1 MSEIDRTS
9 IHEAMEQQTISMAK
23 AGIVC
28 KLNTRC
34 AVIAG
39 ANPRDLRPIP
49 DCIGGIDTINI
60 GIDSPMLSRFDLVF
74 ILRDER
80 LPEWDAIIARHILAR
95 AETNFQKDSAN
106 QNEHIWSV
114 QKLQSH
120 FAGICRFRPKMSKAA
135 NHIISKYYQ
144 RCRDDPQRDYS
155 RTTARM
161 IDSLNRLAEAHARLM
176 LRNTITISD
185 AVIVIRLMEST
196 HGFGRIIKKFDV
208 IKEDLPL
215 GPTEDEIREV
225 CNALDPNFVITD
237 EVENEDQVMRDPSQS
252 TSTQSKAHYF
262 RDIIQQ
268 TAGTSISQRE
278 STSVSESPN
287 DNSNNQ
293 NYTSTDIL
301 SVLDSPPLF
310 QEESISKK
318 RKIDFEEN
326 KKRDEASNSSKDI
339 VYERRGFIPSRG
351 DINTSQ
357 MNDVGYSNEWSNEPS
372 VSRDTELT
380 AGESVSTANSVFAE
394 TQSTIITAE
403 EEDDIL
409 KFLEFD

>member
-1 MSEIDRTS
+1 MSETDRTS

-39 ANPRDLRPIP
+39 ANPRDLKPIP
-49 DCIGGIDTINI
+49 EIGGINAINI
-60 GIDSPMLSRFDLVF
+60 GIDSPLLSRFDLVF

-80 LPEWDAIIARHILAR
+80 LPEWDDIIARHILSQ
-95 AETNFQKDSAN
+95 AETNYKKAN

-120 FAGICRFRPKMSKAA
+120 FAGICRFKPKMSAPA

-155 RTTARM
+155 RTTARL
-161 IDSLNRLAEAHARLM
+161 IDSLNRLAEAHARLL
-176 LRNTITISD
+176 LRNTITLSD
-185 AVIVIRLMEST
+185 AVVVIRLMEST
-196 HGFGRIIKKFDV
+196 HGFGRTNIKRFDV

-215 GPTEDEIREV
+215 GPSKDEIREV

-237 EVENEDQVMRDPSQS
+237 EVDNEDQVMEDS
-252 TSTQSKAHYF
+252 TQSTQSKTHYF

-268 TAGTSISQRE
+268 TLGTSISKTG
-278 STSVSESPN
+278 STSVSETPIN
-287 DNSNNQ
+287 NSNDQ
-293 NYTSTDIL
+293 NFTCTDIL
-301 SVLDSPPLF
+301 SVLDSQHHI
-310 QEESISKK
+310 QEDSISKK

-326 KKRDEASNSSKDI
+326 QKNEGNSSREFN
-339 VYERRGFIPSRG
+339 YERKEVITSGEA
-351 DINTSQ
+351 INISH
-357 MNDVGYSNEWSNEPS
+357 MYEVGNSNKVTHQPS
-372 VSRDTELT
+372 VSQDTQLIASQSIFT
-380 AGESVSTANSVFAE
+380 ADSGIADA
-394 TQSTIITAE
+394 QAAIITAE

-409 KFLEFD
+409 KSLEFDF